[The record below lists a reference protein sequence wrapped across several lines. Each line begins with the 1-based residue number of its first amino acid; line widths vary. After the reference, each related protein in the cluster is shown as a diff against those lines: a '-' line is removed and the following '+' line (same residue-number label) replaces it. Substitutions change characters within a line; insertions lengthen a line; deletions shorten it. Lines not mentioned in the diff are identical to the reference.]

1 MEPPDARPN
10 HFIGVKSMVRNGIRK
25 IRATDVVIHDEFLD
39 DAACTRTDIIVG
51 SDLKAGAACCYDLT
65 EEKISLNRK

>member
-1 MEPPDARPN
+1 MEPPDAKPN

-39 DAACTRTDIIVG
+39 DAACIEHHCRIRFEM
-51 SDLKAGAACCYDLT
+51 K
-65 EEKISLNRK
+65 